1 MSGITSGIGLVSGID
16 TASLIQQLL
25 AVESRPQQLAQVRL
39 AQLQS
44 QQAAFLDI
52 NTRLGGLQSAA
63 RSFRTENTFSS
74 ASATSSDEDV

>member
-63 RSFRTENTFSS
+63 RSFRSRRFCSFRNS
-74 ASATSSDEDV
+74 